1 MVANAGVA
9 AAKSIKDKGAEV
21 YTIGIQSG
29 ADAGEVTEE
38 TSDSNRFLH
47 AVSSNYPNATA
58 NDRGSLGER
67 TGTKDYYKA
76 ATSAAGVKEAMLSV
90 LESIG
95 SEASPVTLA
104 LTGQKDLY
112 EEKEN
117 ELAPKELTGGEFL
130 FRLEEDVPEITV
142 LSEEN
147 AEAAGQSMP
156 MPAAGGTEV
165 RNTADGSF
173 RFGEI
178 SFTKPGTYRYK
189 VTEANEGVFR
199 DNL

>member
-130 FRLEEDVPEITV
+130 VPAGRGCAGDHSPFRGKCGDSRSVH
-142 LSEEN
+142 
-147 AEAAGQSMP
+147 
-156 MPAAGGTEV
+156 
-165 RNTADGSF
+165 ADARG
-173 RFGEI
+173 R
-178 SFTKPGTYRYK
+178 RY
-189 VTEANEGVFR
+189 
-199 DNL
+199 

>member
-1 MVANAGVA
+1 M
-9 AAKSIKDKGAEV
+9 
-21 YTIGIQSG
+21 
-29 ADAGEVTEE
+29 
-38 TSDSNRFLH
+38 
-47 AVSSNYPNATA
+47 
-58 NDRGSLGER
+58 GER

-147 AEAAGQSMP
+147 AETAGQSM
-156 MPAAGGTEV
+156 G
-165 RNTADGSF
+165 
-173 RFGEI
+173 
-178 SFTKPGTYRYK
+178 
-189 VTEANEGVFR
+189 
-199 DNL
+199 